1 MFNPMVLDSHKWVE
15 TSGPYMDIVVSTR
28 SRYARNIMG
37 LPFAPYAKPDE
48 LAKIVETVDKS
59 IASRDVLGPSDRIVI
74 AEVPR
79 LERRYLKES
88 RIISAE
94 LEKGAKHRIVYLSHE
109 CNKSVMVNEEDHIRM
124 QCIMAGLQLQN
135 TLKAVDAIDGHL
147 EVSVEYAFSEKF
159 GYLATCPTNT
169 GTGLRVS
176 VMMHL
181 PGLALS
187 QVIDKILSLVQPY
200 GLTIR
205 GFYGEHSEYIGDF
218 YQISNEVTLGK
229 SEGEIVE
236 ILDKVVTQI
245 ITREQQ
251 AREQLFAKKSNA
263 VDDAIW
269 RSYAVL
275 SNARMIDSSEA
286 MKLLSRIRL
295 GIDRGY
301 FSSFT
306 HSELNKL
313 IIEIQPAHL
322 DLREGGNVGS
332 EARDIARAGLL
343 RKRFHGIISDN

>member
-1 MFNPMVLDSHKWVE
+1 MSTPNILGSHKWIE
-15 TSGPYMDIVVSTR
+15 TVGPYIDIVVSTR

-37 LPFAPYAKPDE
+37 VTFAPYAKPDE
-48 LAKIVETVDKS
+48 LAKIVDIVDDAVS
-59 IASRDVLGPSDRIVI
+59 SQRVLGSNDRLVI
-74 AEVPR
+74 ADMPR

-94 LEKGAKHRIVYLSHE
+94 LEKGGQHRIVYL
-109 CNKSVMVNEEDHIRM
+109 NPDRTKSLMVNEEDHIRM
-124 QCIMAGLQLQN
+124 QCILAGFQLHPTLQ
-135 TLKAVDAIDGHL
+135 AIDKIDNRL
-147 EVSVEYAFSEKF
+147 ELSIPYAFSERF

-205 GFYGEHSEYIGDF
+205 GFYGEHSEYVGDF

-229 SEGEIVE
+229 SEEEIVE
-236 ILDKVVTQI
+236 IMDKVVTQI
-245 ITREQQ
+245 VTKEQH
-251 AREQLFAKKSNA
+251 AREQLFAQRRNA
-263 VDDAIW
+263 IDDAIW

-286 MKLLSRIRL
+286 MKLLSRVRL

-301 FSSFT
+301 FTSFT

-322 DLREGGNVGS
+322 ELTGEGDGGS
-332 EARDIARAGLL
+332 EARDIARAAFL
-343 RKRFHGIISDN
+343 RKRFQGLVSHN

>member
-1 MFNPMVLDSHKWVE
+1 MFNPMILESHKWVE
-15 TSGPYMDIVVSTR
+15 ISGPYIDIVVSTR
-28 SRYARNIMG
+28 ARYARNVQG
-37 LPFAPYAKPDE
+37 LPFAPYAKPEE
-48 LAKIVETVDKS
+48 LAQVVEIVDTS
-59 IASRDVLGPSDRIVI
+59 MASQNVLGPTDRITL

-94 LEKGAKHRIVYLSHE
+94 LEKGGEHRIVYLSRE
-109 CNKSVMVNEEDHIRM
+109 RNKSLMVNEEDHIRM
-124 QCIMAGLQLQN
+124 QCIMAGLQLQD
-135 TLKAVDAIDGHL
+135 TLHAIDAIDARL
-147 EVSVEYAFSEKF
+147 EVLVDYAFSEKF
-159 GYLATCPTNT
+159 GYLTTCPTNT

-187 QVIDKILSLVQPY
+187 QVMDTILSLVQPY

-229 SEGEIVE
+229 SEEEIVE
-236 ILDKVVTQI
+236 MLEKVVTQI
-245 ITREQQ
+245 ITKEQQ
-251 AREQLFAKKSNA
+251 AREQLFAQKANA
-263 VDDAIW
+263 IDDAIW

-322 DLREGGNVGS
+322 ELREGGSVGG
-332 EARDIARAGLL
+332 EARDMVRAGLL
-343 RKRFHGIISDN
+343 RKRFQGLISDN